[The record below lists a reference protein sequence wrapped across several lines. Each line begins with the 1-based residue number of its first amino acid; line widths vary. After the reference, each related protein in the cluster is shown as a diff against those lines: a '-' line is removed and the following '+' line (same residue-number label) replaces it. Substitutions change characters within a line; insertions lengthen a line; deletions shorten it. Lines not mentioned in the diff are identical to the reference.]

1 MYSAVAKLLEVLF
14 PSCDVA
20 DYQSLKDSVMSLSG
34 NETVEETTTTAEV
47 VENTLLPQVVWT
59 NAAENNTTSY
69 DKGETDTEIQVLQ
82 LCEPCVFYC
91 MSCFSGG
98 VV

>member
-1 MYSAVAKLLEVLF
+1 MYRAVSKLLEVLF
-14 PSCDVA
+14 PVCDVA
-20 DYQSLKDSVMSLSG
+20 DWQSLKDSVMSLSG
-34 NETVEETTTTAEV
+34 KETVEETTKTAV
-47 VENTLLPQVVWT
+47 VVGRT
-59 NAAENNTTSY
+59 NAAENNTTSD
-69 DKGETDTEIQVLQ
+69 DKRETDTESQVLQ